1 MSPQRAAT
9 ASLNL
14 RLTLLPGSGSAGKKL
29 PIKRAI
35 KYTNLTI
42 DGFSFE
48 LRYNASTIH
57 GLPPGVEQPEL
68 GRYTVA
74 GIQEA
79 IKR

>member
-1 MSPQRAAT
+1 MRGCCT
-9 ASLNL
+9 ALCC
-14 RLTLLPGSGSAGKKL
+14 PAGKKL

-35 KYTNLTI
+35 RYTNLTI

-48 LRYNASTIH
+48 LRYNTSTVH

-68 GRYTVA
+68 ASYTVA
-74 GIQEA
+74 GIQDA